1 MFTNQVYVSAID
13 LALVDFQHFNNVQGR
28 HVLITSCLHFY
39 DTMPLWKA
47 FCCHWYARKYYHCV
61 LLIFSYSNVLCREQT
76 EIGCKVALLWYI
88 SDMNQSMSTF
98 KRKLVD
104 IEAALNALYFT
115 THLLE
120 EKLQGNSLTGNNVNR
135 HFHFTCI
142 NSTFDRNV
150 SLTFLPRK
158 PGFHKNKWYIF
169 ANVFPEAKMITLSAF
184 LN

>member
-1 MFTNQVYVSAID
+1 MCSSHRFCISMTLCPFEKLFVAID
-13 LALVDFQHFNNVQGR
+13 MQENITVVCYWYLA
-28 HVLITSCLHFY
+28 TPMSCVES
-39 DTMPLWKA
+39 KQ
-47 FCCHWYARKYYHCV
+47 KSV
-61 LLIFSYSNVLCREQT
+61 KI
-76 EIGCKVALLWYI
+76 ALLWYI

-120 EKLQGNSLTGNNVNR
+120 EKLQGNSSTGNNANH

-142 NSTFDRNV
+142 NSTFDRNA
-150 SLTFLPRK
+150 SLAFLQRK

-169 ANVFPEAKMITLSAF
+169 ANVFPEAKMITLSAY